1 MDFMLTDFTEES
13 QAPIF
18 SSSFSKDTAT
28 LLSRK
33 TIKGDESLP
42 PENDNGNIEYKAKLC
57 SLSKERIHH
66 LTTQMKWRLREGQ
79 GECVYE
85 IGVSDNG
92 HLSGIIQTEMDESLK
107 CLHQIAESINASFSV
122 LSEREIIGECEDEK
136 RFVTEVLIRKVP
148 DNLAFIQIRLAVL
161 GSAEAGKSTLCGVLS
176 RGQLDNGHGSARL
189 NLFRYLHEFQT
200 GKTSSVCLGVI
211 GFNSDGEL
219 LNCHKNSLDEVVDSA
234 TKLMT
239 LVDLC
244 GDRKYL
250 RQTTYGLCGYN
261 PHYALLTISA
271 TTGPTAVSREHAC
284 LAMVLN
290 ISIFV
295 VITKADC
302 VSEQQ
307 ILNVV
312 ARTNKLLKQIGLTS
326 STEIVNTKDQ
336 AISSAASLQKKDS
349 IPIFIISSVTG
360 QNLDY
365 LKCFLNILPTSFTPI
380 ELNALSQKSP
390 FFQIEEVFRVPRVGI
405 VVAGLQNE
413 GILYCG
419 DRIKIGPTKNGN
431 YQEGRVCSIKRN
443 KQSIFSICPGEAA
456 SIAVQMKNEENV
468 VIHRG
473 MVMIAEN
480 EPALSCWEFEAKFLL
495 LYHPGSKIE
504 KNFQGTVYI
513 GFICRTAT
521 IVHIDSPSGAIKPL
535 TWTTVRFRFYARPEY
550 VQIGAS
556 LIFREQKTRGM
567 AEVTKICEVLPSN
580 YN

>member
-85 IGVSDNG
+85 IGVEDDGS
-92 HLSGIIQTEMDESLK
+92 LTGIIQSEMDESLK
-107 CLHQIAESINASFSV
+107 CLHQIADSISANFSV
-122 LSEREIIGECEDEK
+122 LSEREITEEFGDEK

-148 DNLAFIQIRLAVL
+148 DNLAFIQIRLAIL
-161 GSAEAGKSTLCGVLS
+161 GSVESGKSTICGVLS
-176 RGQLDNGHGSARL
+176 KGQLDNGQGSARL

-200 GKTSSVCLGVI
+200 GKTSSICLGVI
-211 GFNSDGEL
+211 GFNSDGQL
-219 LNCHKNSLDEVVDSA
+219 LNCHKNSLDEVVEES

-239 LVDLC
+239 LIDLC
-244 GDRKYL
+244 GDRKYI
-250 RQTTYGLCGYN
+250 RTTTYGLCGYN
-261 PHYALLTISA
+261 PHYCALCISA
-271 TTGPTAVSREHAC
+271 TTGPTADTREHAA

-295 VITKADC
+295 LITKADC

-307 ILNVV
+307 IMNVI
-312 ARTNKLLKQIGLTS
+312 ARTNKLLKTIGLTS
-326 STEIVNTKDQ
+326 STEIVDTLDQ
-336 AISSAASLQKKDS
+336 AISSAASLQSKDS
-349 IPIFIISSVTG
+349 IPIFIISAVTG

-380 ELNALSQKSP
+380 ERNALSQKSP
-390 FFQIEEVFRVPRVGI
+390 FFQVEDVFRVPRVGI
-405 VVAGLQNE
+405 VVAGLLNE
-413 GILYCG
+413 GILYVG
-419 DRIKIGPTKNGN
+419 DRVKIGPNRVGT

-443 KQSIFSICPGEAA
+443 KQSIFSIHPGEAA
-456 SIAVQMKNEENV
+456 SIAIKFNDEHV

-473 MVMIAEN
+473 MVMIPQN
-480 EPALSCWEFEAKFLL
+480 EPATSCWEFEAKFLL
-495 LYHPGSKIE
+495 FYHPGNEIE

-513 GFICRTAT
+513 GFLCRTAT
-521 IVHIDSPSGAIKPL
+521 IVSIDSPTKTIKPL
-535 TWTTVRFRFYARPEY
+535 TWTTVKFKFYAKPEH
-550 VQIGAS
+550 VQVGAS

-567 AEVTKICEVLPSN
+567 AEVTKIC
-580 YN
+580 